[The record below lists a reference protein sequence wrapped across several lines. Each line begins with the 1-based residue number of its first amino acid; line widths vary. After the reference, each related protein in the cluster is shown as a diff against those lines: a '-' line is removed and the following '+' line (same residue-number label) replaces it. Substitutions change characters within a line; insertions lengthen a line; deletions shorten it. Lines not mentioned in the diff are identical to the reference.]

1 MSGLHASGKPAAEG
15 RFVRAGDLEPISFAP
30 GLDFR
35 PVLGERMLANF
46 AYYEPHAVAPLHVH
60 EEEQIVIVI
69 QGAQRGGGLAG
80 GQVGPVGA
88 GGQAGREEHP
98 GVIDDVVVE
107 QGVVAGH
114 HADHDGRGEFV
125 ADRAQQGGPAA
136 AGQADAG
143 RPAGGIGP

>member
-1 MSGLHASGKPAAEG
+1 MSDRDHFSLHASGKPTAEG

-69 QGAQRGGGLAG
+69 QGALEFEIDGETRTLHPGDAAVVPPWVPHGAHTTD
-80 GQVGPVGA
+80 GPCLEVDVFSPPRA
-88 GGQAGREEHP
+88 SLLEHARAQAG
-98 GVIDDVVVE
+98 
-107 QGVVAGH
+107 
-114 HADHDGRGEFV
+114 
-125 ADRAQQGGPAA
+125 
-136 AGQADAG
+136 
-143 RPAGGIGP
+143 